1 MNETV
6 KKKIKIAFSMCQ
18 RLFLFFLNL
27 KCYKEWHTEVK
38 VTLSLQ
44 CVAVCCSVL
53 QCVAVCCS
61 VLQCA
66 VVCCSVLQ
74 CVAVCCSVLP
84 CVAVCCSVLQSV
96 CQSHILVLTLADIY
110 ICCVWNQRYI
120 CKEWDREVK
129 VAFSLWY
136 RLTYA
141 LSFGINFTVARNG
154 TQQSKSL
161 SCCDRNW
168 PVFVLFCFALLC
180 CVQFEFE
187 MLHRH
192 RKEFGSQSRSLVATR
207 TDILCFWSV
216 LYSSFWCMIGLFLCI
231 VGCFFVCDGALF

>member
-1 MNETV
+1 MTHR
-6 KKKIKIAFSMCQ
+6 SQ
-18 RLFLFFLNL
+18 S
-27 KCYKEWHTEVK
+27 H
-38 VTLSLQ
+38 SL
-44 CVAVCCSVL
+44 VAVCCSVL

-96 CQSHILVLTLADIY
+96 CQSHILVLTQADIY
-110 ICCVWNQRYI
+110 ICFVWNQRYI

-168 PVFVLFCFALLC
+168 PVFVCFVLLC
-180 CVQFEFE
+180 FVVFNSNSKCYTGIEKNSEVKVALSLRHELTSFVFEVYCIAHFGVWSGSFCV
-187 MLHRH
+187 
-192 RKEFGSQSRSLVATR
+192 
-207 TDILCFWSV
+207 
-216 LYSSFWCMIGLFLCI
+216 
-231 VGCFFVCDGALF
+231 